1 MPTALHH
8 SSTPSLQYSNT
19 PIGAKPLV
27 RFPLTAMI
35 LKAMLLLPFAYLL
48 GSVPWG
54 VILTRI
60 FSDADVRASGSKNIG
75 AYNVFRV
82 AGKRL
87 GLMTLGGD
95 LLKGAI
101 PVLVGISWLG
111 VSDWK
116 GEMLVCLVAL
126 SAFAGHLFPVF
137 LGFKG
142 GKGVATAAGCFLVIS
157 PFVFLVCVLVY
168 VLVLCCW
175 GHSSAGSLSASAILP
190 GAIMACY
197 ALGSHNRLCP
207 YHGSAHIR
215 SPCRQ
220 HQAAT

>member
-1 MPTALHH
+1 MEA
-8 SSTPSLQYSNT
+8 S
-19 PIGAKPLV
+19 
-27 RFPLTAMI
+27 FPAMI
-35 LKAMLLLPFAYLL
+35 FKTMILLPLAYLL

-60 FSDADVRASGSKNIG
+60 FSDVDIRSAGSGNIG
-75 AYNVFRV
+75 AYNVFRI

-101 PVLVGISWLG
+101 PVLVGVFWLG

-116 GEMLVCLVAL
+116 GEVLVSLIAL
-126 SAFAGHLFPVF
+126 SAFAGHLFPLF

-157 PFVFLVCVLVY
+157 PIVFLVGVMVY
-168 VLVLCCW
+168 VLVLCWW
-175 GHSSAGSLSASAILP
+175 GYSSTGSLSAAAILAVWVSTNSVP
-190 GAIMACY
+190 LTGCALIMAVIIFVRH
-197 ALGSHNRLCP
+197 ADNIRRLLKGTENSFP
-207 YHGSAHIR
+207 
-215 SPCRQ
+215 P
-220 HQAAT
+220 

>member
-1 MPTALHH
+1 
-8 SSTPSLQYSNT
+8 
-19 PIGAKPLV
+19 
-27 RFPLTAMI
+27 MI
-35 LKAMLLLPFAYLL
+35 CKAILLLPFAYLL

-60 FSDADVRASGSKNIG
+60 FSDVDVRTAGSKNIG
-75 AYNVFRV
+75 AYNVFRE
-82 AGKRL
+82 AGKGL

-111 VSDWK
+111 ASDWK
-116 GEMLVCLVAL
+116 GEVLVCLVAL

-175 GHSSAGSLSASAILP
+175 GYSSAGSLSAAAVLP
-190 GAIMACY
+190 GATWLATHSVPVTGCALIMAIVIFVRH
-197 ALGSHNRLCP
+197 AHNINRLLEGTE
-207 YHGSAHIR
+207 H
-215 SPCRQ
+215 SPFRP
-220 HQAAT
+220 

>member
-1 MPTALHH
+1 
-8 SSTPSLQYSNT
+8 
-19 PIGAKPLV
+19 
-27 RFPLTAMI
+27 MI
-35 LKAMLLLPFAYLL
+35 LKAILLLPIAYLL
-48 GSVPWG
+48 GSIPWG

-60 FSDADVRASGSKNIG
+60 FSDVDVRVAGSKNIG
-75 AYNVFRV
+75 AYNVFRLT
-82 AGKRL
+82 GMKL

-116 GEMLVCLVAL
+116 GEVLVCLVAL
-126 SAFAGHLFPVF
+126 SAFGGHLFPVF

-168 VLVLCCW
+168 VLVLCRW
-175 GHSSAGSLSASAILP
+175 GYSSAGSLSAATILP
-190 GAIMACY
+190 AAVWLATHSVPVTGCAFIMAVLIFVRH
-197 ALGSHNRLCP
+197 ADNIKRLLEGTEHSSLRP
-207 YHGSAHIR
+207 
-215 SPCRQ
+215 
-220 HQAAT
+220 

>member
-1 MPTALHH
+1 
-8 SSTPSLQYSNT
+8 
-19 PIGAKPLV
+19 
-27 RFPLTAMI
+27 MI
-35 LKAMLLLPFAYLL
+35 RKAILLLPFAYLL

-60 FSDADVRASGSKNIG
+60 FGDVDVRAAGSKNIG

-87 GLMTLGGD
+87 GLMTLWGD

-101 PVLVGISWLG
+101 PVLVGISWFG
-111 VSDWK
+111 ISDWN
-116 GEMLVCLVAL
+116 GEVLVCLVAL

-142 GKGVATAAGCFLVIS
+142 GKGVATAAGCILVIS

-168 VLVLCCW
+168 VLVVCCW
-175 GHSSAGSLSASAILP
+175 GYSSAGSLSAAAILP
-190 GAIMACY
+190 GAIWLGTHSLPITGCAFIMALLIFVRH
-197 ALGSHNRLCP
+197 ADNIKRLLEGTEHSSLRP
-207 YHGSAHIR
+207 
-215 SPCRQ
+215 
-220 HQAAT
+220 

>member
-1 MPTALHH
+1 
-8 SSTPSLQYSNT
+8 
-19 PIGAKPLV
+19 
-27 RFPLTAMI
+27 MI
-35 LKAMLLLPFAYLL
+35 FKTMLLLPFAYLL

-54 VILTRI
+54 VILTRV
-60 FSDADVRASGSKNIG
+60 FSDVDIGSEGSGNIG

-82 AGKRL
+82 AGKSL

-101 PVLVGISWLG
+101 PVLVGIFWLG

-116 GEMLVCLVAL
+116 GEVLVSLIAL

-157 PFVFLVCVLVY
+157 PLVFLISVLVY
-168 VLVLCCW
+168 VLVLCSW
-175 GHSSAGSLSASAILP
+175 GYSSAGSLSAAAILP
-190 GAIMACY
+190 GAVWLATHSVPLTGCALIMAVIMFVRH
-197 ALGSHNRLCP
+197 ADNIRRLLKGTEHSSVRP
-207 YHGSAHIR
+207 
-215 SPCRQ
+215 
-220 HQAAT
+220 

>member
-1 MPTALHH
+1 
-8 SSTPSLQYSNT
+8 
-19 PIGAKPLV
+19 
-27 RFPLTAMI
+27 MI
-35 LKAMLLLPFAYLL
+35 FKTMLLLPFAYLL

-54 VILTRI
+54 VILTRV
-60 FSDADVRASGSKNIG
+60 FSDVGIRSEGSGNIG

-82 AGKRL
+82 AGKSL

-101 PVLVGISWLG
+101 PVLVGIFWLG

-116 GEMLVCLVAL
+116 GEVLVSLIAL

-157 PFVFLVCVLVY
+157 PLVFLISVLVY
-168 VLVLCCW
+168 VLVLCSW
-175 GHSSAGSLSASAILP
+175 GYSSAGSLSAAAILP
-190 GAIMACY
+190 GAVWLATHSVPLTGCALIMAVIIFVRH
-197 ALGSHNRLCP
+197 ADNIRRLLKGTEHSSLRP
-207 YHGSAHIR
+207 
-215 SPCRQ
+215 
-220 HQAAT
+220 

>member
-1 MPTALHH
+1 
-8 SSTPSLQYSNT
+8 
-19 PIGAKPLV
+19 
-27 RFPLTAMI
+27 MI
-35 LKAMLLLPFAYLL
+35 FKTMLLLPFAYLL

-54 VILTRI
+54 VILTRV
-60 FSDADVRASGSKNIG
+60 FSDVDIGSEGSGNIG

-82 AGKRL
+82 AGKSL

-101 PVLVGISWLG
+101 PVLVGIFWLG

-116 GEMLVCLVAL
+116 GEVLVSLIAL

-157 PFVFLVCVLVY
+157 PLVFLISVLVY
-168 VLVLCCW
+168 VLVLCSW
-175 GHSSAGSLSASAILP
+175 GYSSAGSLSAAAILP
-190 GAIMACY
+190 GAVWLATHSVPLTGCALIMAVIMFVRH
-197 ALGSHNRLCP
+197 ADNIRRLLKGTEHSSLRP
-207 YHGSAHIR
+207 
-215 SPCRQ
+215 
-220 HQAAT
+220 

>member
-1 MPTALHH
+1 
-8 SSTPSLQYSNT
+8 
-19 PIGAKPLV
+19 
-27 RFPLTAMI
+27 MI
-35 LKAMLLLPFAYLL
+35 RKAILLLPFAYLL
-48 GSVPWG
+48 GSVPCG

-60 FSDADVRASGSKNIG
+60 FCDVDLRAAGSKNIG

-101 PVLVGISWLG
+101 PVLVGIFWLG
-111 VSDWK
+111 ISDWK
-116 GEMLVCLVAL
+116 GEVLVCLIAL

-157 PFVFLVCVLVY
+157 PFAFLACVLVY

-175 GHSSAGSLSASAILP
+175 GYSSAGSLSAAAILP
-190 GAIMACY
+190 GAIWLATHSLPITGCAFIMALLIFVRH
-197 ALGSHNRLCP
+197 ADNIKRLLEGTEHSSLRP
-207 YHGSAHIR
+207 
-215 SPCRQ
+215 
-220 HQAAT
+220 